1 MVNYEKATTSFEI
14 VLGLIP
20 FLPILS
26 DTIFKTNIHTSI
38 INVTMQWPLWV
49 KVSILLICILLY
61 LYFWYTIFKEIK
73 KVLLLKL
80 Y

>member
-1 MVNYEKATTSFEI
+1 MKKLLLVFEI

-49 KVSILLICILLY
+49 KIPLLLICMLLY

-73 KVLLLKL
+73 KNLL
-80 Y
+80 

>member
-38 INVTMQWPLWV
+38 INVTMQWLLGV
-49 KVSILLICILLY
+49 KIPILLICILLY

-73 KVLLLKL
+73 KILL
-80 Y
+80 

>member
-1 MVNYEKATTSFEI
+1 MKKLVLALEV

-20 FLPILS
+20 FLPLLS

-38 INVTMQWPLWV
+38 MKMTLQWPLWL
-49 KVSILLICILLY
+49 KMPIFLICVLLY

-73 KVLLLKL
+73 NL
-80 Y
+80 

>member
-1 MVNYEKATTSFEI
+1 MKKLLLFFEI

-20 FLPILS
+20 CLPILS

-49 KVSILLICILLY
+49 KIPLLLICMLLY

-73 KVLLLKL
+73 KILL
-80 Y
+80 

>member
-49 KVSILLICILLY
+49 KLPLLLICILLY
-61 LYFWYTIFKEIK
+61 LYFWHTIFKEIK
-73 KVLLLKL
+73 KVLR
-80 Y
+80 

>member
-20 FLPILS
+20 FFPILS

-49 KVSILLICILLY
+49 KVSILLIYILLY

-73 KVLLLKL
+73 KT
-80 Y
+80 YYN

>member
-1 MVNYEKATTSFEI
+1 MKKLLLVFEI

-26 DTIFKTNIHTSI
+26 DTILKMNIHTSI

-49 KVSILLICILLY
+49 KIPLLLICMLLY

-73 KVLLLKL
+73 KILL
-80 Y
+80 

>member
-1 MVNYEKATTSFEI
+1 MKKLLLVFEI

-20 FLPILS
+20 FLPIFS
-26 DTIFKTNIHTSI
+26 DTIFKTTIHTSI

-73 KVLLLKL
+73 KILL
-80 Y
+80 

>member
-1 MVNYEKATTSFEI
+1 MKKLLLVFEI

-26 DTIFKTNIHTSI
+26 ATIFKTNIHTSI

-73 KVLLLKL
+73 KNIL
-80 Y
+80 